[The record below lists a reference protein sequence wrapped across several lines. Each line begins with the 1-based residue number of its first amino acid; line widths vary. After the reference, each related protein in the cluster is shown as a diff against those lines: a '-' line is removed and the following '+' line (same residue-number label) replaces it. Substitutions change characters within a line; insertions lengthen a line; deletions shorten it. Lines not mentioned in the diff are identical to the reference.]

1 MGVVYRVEGVMI
13 VVTAGCISLRSGRG
27 VSFWILFAR
36 ALILAMI
43 AVGATAQ
50 SYSQTTNSGAAVSI
64 ELRNNSERERQT
76 KAQLERLLA
85 AYDLRKYTFTHA
97 VVIDEQSIPHSHPV
111 LTLHTRHLK
120 QDDELLSTYVH
131 EQLHWYLD
139 EHLDQTDVAEGDLR
153 KIYPKVPVGYPD
165 GANDEESTYLHLI
178 DCYLEMEADRELL
191 GPSRAA
197 AVMKFWAGDHYRWV
211 YKTVMNDESTIRKV
225 IEARHLNLK

>member
-1 MGVVYRVEGVMI
+1 VRIGWLLQALLSV
-13 VVTAGCISLRSGRG
+13 GCSNTGSRKALGFRICVAS
-27 VSFWILFAR
+27 
-36 ALILAMI
+36 ALIVSTI
-43 AVGATAQ
+43 AIGASAQ
-50 SYSQTTNSGAAVSI
+50 SYSQTTNSGAAISI
-64 ELRNNSERERQT
+64 ELKNNSERERQT
-76 KAQLERLLA
+76 EAQLERLLA

-97 VVIDEQSIPHSHPV
+97 VIIDEQSIPHSHPV
-111 LTLHTRHLK
+111 LTLHARHLK

-139 EHLDQTDVAEGDLR
+139 EHLDQTNAAEGDLR

-178 DCYLEMEADRELL
+178 DCCLEMKADRELL

-197 AVMKFWAGDHYRWV
+197 EVMDFWAGDHYRWV
-211 YKTVMNDESTIRKV
+211 YKTIINDESTIRKV

>member
-1 MGVVYRVEGVMI
+1 MIIVMNDR
-13 VVTAGCISLRSGRG
+13 CISPGSVKG
-27 VSFWILFAR
+27 VNFWICFAK
-36 ALILAMI
+36 ALILI
-43 AVGATAQ
+43 TVAVGGSTR
-50 SYSQTTNSGAAVSI
+50 SFSQTTSSGIAI
-64 ELRNNSERERQT
+64 ELKNNSERERQT

-85 AYDLRKYTFTHA
+85 AYDLRKYTFTHS
-97 VVIDEQSIPHSHPV
+97 VVIDEQSNPHSHPV

-139 EHLDQTDVAEGDLR
+139 EHLDATNAAEGDLR

-165 GANDEESTYLHLI
+165 GANDEESTYQHLI

-197 AVMKFWAGDHYRWV
+197 AVMNFWAGDHYRWV
-211 YKTVMNDESTIRKV
+211 YKTVINDEPTIRKV